1 MSSTSAKATY
11 ADEVVRGGYAKIFEG
26 HTVFLTGGTGC
37 LGGCLLHKL
46 ALQLP
51 TRKIFA
57 LVRGNSQQATRKLRE
72 SMPNHAQAILSTG
85 KVEFVIGDMKTVN
98 FGIEPAILRQ
108 LQDQV
113 TLVIHAAAKI
123 KLEGP
128 IRDALESN
136 CLPALEMARITS
148 EFRRLKLFI
157 QISTSYVNSHLPDG
171 TVLER
176 IYPLGGEEDPEEELT
191 SILTLGTSPHDGKF
205 SSTYTQAKH
214 LMERLLLSRFPRLPI
229 LMLRP
234 TIFGP
239 AFRHPYPLYGSEDST
254 PITKFTRLWFSDRG
268 STQVWHATEGSKTG
282 TNILDEI
289 PVDLVANACLL
300 HAAARTTG
308 IVQVGSQLYHSYT
321 FDDVFRIGLENSTPA
336 AQRDFPKIVFTEDR
350 STPQCFLAELIQ
362 VGTRNWLFDCGRSY
376 WLKQVS
382 GPLSMQVCK
391 YEADALNLI
400 RTHHVLGPR
409 KEKARI

>member
-205 SSTYTQAKH
+205 
-214 LMERLLLSRFPRLPI
+214 
-229 LMLRP
+229 
-234 TIFGP
+234 
-239 AFRHPYPLYGSEDST
+239 
-254 PITKFTRLWFSDRG
+254 
-268 STQVWHATEGSKTG
+268 
-282 TNILDEI
+282 
-289 PVDLVANACLL
+289 
-300 HAAARTTG
+300 
-308 IVQVGSQLYHSYT
+308 
-321 FDDVFRIGLENSTPA
+321 
-336 AQRDFPKIVFTEDR
+336 
-350 STPQCFLAELIQ
+350 
-362 VGTRNWLFDCGRSY
+362 
-376 WLKQVS
+376 
-382 GPLSMQVCK
+382 
-391 YEADALNLI
+391 
-400 RTHHVLGPR
+400 
-409 KEKARI
+409 